1 NPDQGTTFFLEF
13 PIQNKSPLVSQ
24 NEIYEFTELK
34 EQEYS
39 KTEEPSATKNELP
52 LLLIIEDNAD
62 VTYYLQA
69 CLQDQ
74 YQIQSSRNGKKGI
87 EIAFELLPDIIISD
101 VMMPVMDGFE
111 VCATLKEDE
120 RTNHIPIILLT
131 AKATSEDKL
140 AGLENGADA
149 YLIKPFDKA
158 ELIIRLN
165 KLLYVREILKEKYS
179 STLISSQAKKGSIE
193 NKLDTYIEKV
203 EKIILSHLE

>member
-1 NPDQGTTFFLEF
+1 MSPTISRLASRINT
-13 PIQNKSPLVSQ
+13 KSKAPA
-24 NEIYEFTELK
+24 TE
-34 EQEYS
+34 
-39 KTEEPSATKNELP
+39 
-52 LLLIIEDNAD
+52 
-62 VTYYLQA
+62 
-69 CLQDQ
+69 
-74 YQIQSSRNGKKGI
+74 KGI

-120 RTNHIPIILLT
+120 TDESIFPLSCSLPKRPLKN
-131 AKATSEDKL
+131 KL

-203 EKIILSHLE
+203 EKIILESFRR